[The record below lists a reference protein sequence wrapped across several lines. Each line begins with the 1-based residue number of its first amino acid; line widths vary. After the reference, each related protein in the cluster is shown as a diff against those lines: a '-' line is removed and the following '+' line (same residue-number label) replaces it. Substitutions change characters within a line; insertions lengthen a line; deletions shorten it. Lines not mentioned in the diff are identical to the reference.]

1 MTAPIGLF
9 GGTFD
14 PIHLGHLRLAEEL
27 GEALGCNEVRFLPSG
42 TPPHRQLPLAT
53 ATARRDMVALAI
65 ADNPRFS
72 LDEREITRTGPCYMV
87 DTLTAIRAEAG
98 AHTPLC
104 LFLGGDAFM
113 GLTTW
118 HRWTELFNL
127 AHLAI
132 AHRPGFSPQTW
143 DDRLPD
149 ALRHAIDQRLVKH
162 PADLAM
168 TPAGHIYLHAIT
180 QMDIAARR
188 IRSACRKRESVRYLV
203 PDSVRA
209 YLNQHDLYRQ

>member
-14 PIHLGHLRLAEEL
+14 PIHLGHLRLAEEM
-27 GEALGCNEVRFLPSG
+27 GEALGCAEVRFLPTG
-42 TPPHRQLPLAT
+42 TPPHRPQPQAS
-53 ATARRDMVALAI
+53 ASARRDMVALAI
-65 ADNPRFS
+65 ANNPRFR
-72 LDEREITRTGPCYMV
+72 LDERETGRTDPCYMV
-87 DTLTAIRAEAG
+87 DTLTAIRAELG
-98 AHTPLC
+98 AHIPLA

-118 HRWTELFNL
+118 HRWAELFKL

-132 AHRPGFSPQTW
+132 AHRPGFGPHTW
-143 DDRLPD
+143 DDSLPE
-149 ALRHAIDQRLVKH
+149 ALRHELDQRLSEH
-162 PADLAM
+162 PSALAI

-188 IRSACRKRESVRYLV
+188 IRTTCRKGDSLRYLV
-203 PDSVRA
+203 PDPVRA
-209 YLNQHDLYRQ
+209 YLNQHELYRQ

>member
-1 MTAPIGLF
+1 MTAPVGIF

-27 GEALGCNEVRFLPSG
+27 GEALGCNEVRFLPTG
-42 TPPHRQLPLAT
+42 TPPHRQPPHAS

-65 ADNPRFS
+65 ANNPRFT
-72 LDEREITRTGPCYMV
+72 LDEHEVNRSDPCYMV
-87 DTLTAIRAEAG
+87 DTLTAIRTEVG
-98 AHTPLC
+98 AHIPLV

-118 HRWTELFNL
+118 HRWTELFDL
-127 AHLAI
+127 AHLAV
-132 AHRPGFSPQTW
+132 AHRPGFNPQTW
-143 DDRLPD
+143 ADSLPD
-149 ALRHAIDQRLVKH
+149 PLRLALDQRISER
-162 PADLAM
+162 PDDLEI

-188 IRSACRKRESVRYLV
+188 IRAACHQGASVRYLV

>member
-1 MTAPIGLF
+1 MTAPLGLF

-27 GEALGCNEVRFLPSG
+27 GAALGCHEVRFLPTG
-42 TPPHRQLPLAT
+42 TPPHRHPPQASPA
-53 ATARRDMVALAI
+53 ARRDMVALAI

-72 LDEREITRTGPCYMV
+72 LDEHEIHRTDPCFMV
-87 DTLTAIRAEAG
+87 DTLTAIRAEVG
-98 AHTPLC
+98 AHIPLV
-104 LFLGGDAFM
+104 LFLGSDAFM

-118 HRWTELFNL
+118 HRWTELL
-127 AHLAI
+127 DLTHLAV

-143 DDRLPD
+143 DDSLPD
-149 ALRHAIDQRLVKH
+149 ALRHTLEQRFSERPDALEI
-162 PADLAM
+162 

-188 IRSACRKRESVRYLV
+188 IRTACHKGESVRYLV

>member
-14 PIHLGHLRLAEEL
+14 PIHVGHLRLAEEL
-27 GEALGCNEVRFLPSG
+27 GETLKCSEVRFLPTG
-42 TPPHRQLPLAT
+42 TPPHRHPPLAT
-53 ATARRDMVALAI
+53 AAARRDMVALAI

-72 LDEREITRTGPCYMV
+72 LDEREVTRTDPCYMV
-87 DTLTAIRAEAG
+87 DTLTAIRAEVG

-104 LFLGGDAFM
+104 LFLGGDAFIN
-113 GLTTW
+113 LTTW
-118 HRWTELFNL
+118 HRWSELFNL

-132 AHRPGFSPQTW
+132 AHRPGFGPQTW
-143 DDRLPD
+143 DDSLPV
-149 ALRHAIDQRLVKH
+149 ALRHEIAQRLSQH
-162 PADLAM
+162 PTDLAI
-168 TPAGHIYLHAIT
+168 TPAGHIYLHTIT

-188 IRSACRKRESVRYLV
+188 IRTACHQGESVRYLV

>member
-27 GEALGCNEVRFLPSG
+27 GEVLGCSEVRFLPTG
-42 TPPHRQLPLAT
+42 TPPHRHPPLAT

-65 ADNPRFS
+65 AGNPRFR
-72 LDEREITRTGPCYMV
+72 LDERETHRTDPCYMI
-87 DTLTAIRAEAG
+87 DTLTAIRAEVG
-98 AHTPLC
+98 AHIPLC
-104 LFLGGDAFM
+104 LLLGGDAFM

-118 HRWTELFNL
+118 HRWTELFQL

-132 AHRPGFSPQTW
+132 AHRPGFNPQSW
-143 DDRLPD
+143 DDSLPD
-149 ALRHAIDQRLVKH
+149 ALQHEIDRRLCKH
-162 PADLAM
+162 PADLEM
-168 TPAGHIYLHAIT
+168 TPAGHIYLHPIT

-188 IRSACRKRESVRYLV
+188 IRSSCQKGESVRYLV
-203 PDSVRA
+203 PDPVWV
-209 YLNQHDLYRQ
+209 YLNQNDLYRQ